1 MGISF
6 TPEVKRSLEFPLVQH
21 LSPSVLTWVGL
32 VSTGTAGLTRAVF
45 TITPHQS
52 TLSMVL
58 EKVWLLSPRKVL
70 KMYGGV
76 IVCVQIIFSQVC
88 EILAWTCLFLTLRQ
102 GCPQL
107 TPSKYHRVLTGL
119 QLVDIA

>member
-1 MGISF
+1 MGDIIYTGSQKVLGVPPGTAPISF
-6 TPEVKRSLEFPLVQH
+6 
-21 LSPSVLTWVGL
+21 SPRATEAFKARKNPPCSFYLDLGWLGEYWNCR
-32 VSTGTAGLTRAVF
+32 LTRAVF

-88 EILAWTCLFLTLRQ
+88 EILAWTCLFLTL
-102 GCPQL
+102 
-107 TPSKYHRVLTGL
+107 
-119 QLVDIA
+119 